1 MTDTVIISIDWNDE
15 TNTGVLVVGRKRVN
29 KSVDIVN
36 AFSGDEA
43 KELYQ
48 RLITKKDEDMK

>member
-48 RLITKKDEDMK
+48 RLITKMDGDKK

>member
-29 KSVDIVN
+29 KSVDIIN
-36 AFSGDEA
+36 AFRDLLRR
-43 KELYQ
+43 K
-48 RLITKKDEDMK
+48 MKA

>member
-29 KSVDIVN
+29 KSVDIIN

-43 KELYQ
+43 KKIYQ
-48 RLITKKDEDMK
+48 RLITKMDGDKK

>member
-29 KSVDIVN
+29 KSVDIIN

-43 KELYQ
+43 KKLYQ
-48 RLITKKDEDMK
+48 RLITKMDGDKK

>member
-29 KSVDIVN
+29 KSVDIIN

-43 KELYQ
+43 KKLYQ
-48 RLITKKDEDMK
+48 RLITKKDECMK

>member
-15 TNTGVLVVGRKRVN
+15 ENTGVLVVGRKRVN
-29 KSVDIVN
+29 KSVDIIN

-48 RLITKKDEDMK
+48 RLITKMDGDKK

>member
-29 KSVDIVN
+29 NSVDIIN

-48 RLITKKDEDMK
+48 RLITKKDEGMK

>member
-15 TNTGVLVVGRKRVN
+15 TNTGVLVVGIKRVN
-29 KSVDIVN
+29 KSVDIIN

-48 RLITKKDEDMK
+48 RLITKKDEGMK

>member
-15 TNTGVLVVGRKRVN
+15 TNIGVLVVGRKRVN
-29 KSVDIVN
+29 KSVDIIN

-43 KELYQ
+43 
-48 RLITKKDEDMK
+48 